1 MISDKKKIVVI
12 GAGIVGVSTALH
24 LQEMGKSVCLVD
36 KSRPGQ
42 ETSFGNSGN
51 IESSYV
57 LPFSPPSLSK
67 IPSILLGKNT
77 SARMS
82 FPSGLKSIPWIL
94 QFYKDSKQDTQI
106 ENGRK
111 LRPLIECSVDEHRAL
126 MKGTNAA
133 NYLCETG
140 RAKLHR
146 SEASFQSSSLE
157 RDMADYYDVPYEVM
171 QRDEFLEREPALN
184 PVFEKAVI
192 WSGSARLNNPGKVV
206 EIYAEKFQKQGG
218 EFVQGEV
225 TSLSQQGEGWQV
237 NTKSGAVFDTDII
250 VICMGPWANSLLIPL
265 GLKIPLGFKR
275 GYHQHFKNYSP
286 LKYNIT
292 DADYGY
298 VLSDMEQGL
307 RITTGAEFADINAE
321 PNPIQI
327 EQVLPYAR
335 ELMDFGKAKEGDP
348 WMGSRPCFTDSCPAI
363 GEIKGRKG
371 LWVNIGHG
379 HSGLTI
385 GPSSGRLLAE
395 MMTGA
400 KTFCDPTPYS
410 PDRF

>member
-1 MISDKKKIVVI
+1 MSTHEEVIVI

-82 FPSGLKSIPWIL
+82 FPSGLKSMPWIL
-94 QFYKDSKQDTQI
+94 EFYKESKKETLI
-106 ENGRK
+106 ENGRN
-111 LRPLIECSVDEHRAL
+111 LRPLLEFSVDEHKLL
-126 MKGTNAA
+126 MKGTDAEK
-133 NYLCETG
+133 YLCETG

-146 SEASFQSSSLE
+146 SETSFQASSLE

-171 QRDEFLEREPALN
+171 KRDEFLEREPALN

-192 WSGSARLNNPGKVV
+192 WSGSARLSNPGKVV

-225 TSLSQQGEGWQV
+225 TSLSQQGEGWQIK
-237 NTKSGAVFDTDII
+237 TKSGEVLHTEAV
-250 VICMGPWANSLLIPL
+250 VICVGPWAKDLLRTVGTHVPL
-265 GLKIPLGFKR
+265 GLKR
-275 GYHQHFKNYSP
+275 GYHQHFNASAA
-286 LKYNIT
+286 LNYNIT
-292 DADYGY
+292 DADCGY
-298 VLSDMEQGL
+298 VMSDMEQGL

-395 MMTGA
+395 MMAGA
-400 KTFCDPTPYS
+400 KTFCDPKPYS